1 MTTLISRLSRTPTTL
16 TSTSQKVSTR
26 EQPLCLKLVVRLL
39 PPLLTKDEFFK
50 QVSEFYPDNKIIGDY
65 YVQGHL
71 PENPYE
77 QQTYSRAYVLFKVH
91 DDVQEFV
98 LLVSGK
104 PFFEPDAEDPFTPL
118 IEKSLINRLPGKAP
132 VSKKSESKIE
142 NQETYKRFLA
152 FLEGK
157 NGATEYSFL
166 EVLKDVRK
174 EKRRKHKALVDVS
187 TSDRKSTKKGK
198 EEKGKHVEDES
209 KTLSSKKISKK
220 DGKERVKNKNKE
232 NKRKENKN
240 KSKDQKDESNSP
252 NGQHNAADNEK
263 TKHKSEGTPS
273 ESQLSIL
280 KDRVKDSKLS
290 KQSSNLAGPASSN
303 VQDSSKRVE
312 TSENDQGKKSQK
324 LSSDKSQVPKLK
336 DIKSKKAPKLKED
349 KSKVR
354 DVSDSNSNNPSK
366 HTETLANEESSTPT
380 KRKGSKKNKSK
391 GLVKQKGTESKSL
404 QCELKDDS
412 ANSEL
417 QSPGS
422 KNNFSSAEVPSESQQ
437 ITDKSDNK
445 SALNQKE
452 VSSQSSKV
460 SKRIG
465 SAHNSKSLLKQK
477 HPDSS
482 SNPKVPTLDESGNKN
497 VHELLDTS
505 MDNTQEKKSE
515 ITGKRKRK
523 PRSRKKSDKSD
534 TSDQHE
540 AKEAV

>member
-1 MTTLISRLSRTPTTL
+1 MTTLMSRLSRTPTTL
-16 TSTSQKVSTR
+16 TTTSQKVSTR

-50 QVSEFYPDNKIIGDY
+50 QLSEFYPDNKIIGDY

-118 IEKSLINRLPGKAP
+118 IEKSLSNRLPGKAP

-198 EEKGKHVEDES
+198 VEKGKHVEDES

-220 DGKERVKNKNKE
+220 DGKERVKNKN
-232 NKRKENKN
+232 KENKN

-280 KDRVKDSKLS
+280 KGGVKDSKLS
-290 KQSSNLAGPASSN
+290 KKSSNLAGPASSN

-312 TSENDQGKKSQK
+312 TSENDQGKKSQ
-324 LSSDKSQVPKLK
+324 VPKLK
-336 DIKSKKAPKLKED
+336 DIKSKKEPKLKED
-349 KSKVR
+349 KSIVR

-366 HTETLANEESSTPT
+366 HTETQANEESSTPT
-380 KRKGSKKNKSK
+380 RSKSSKKNKRK
-391 GLVKQKGTESKSL
+391 GLVKLKGTESKSH
-404 QCELKDDS
+404 QCEPNDDS
-412 ANSEL
+412 VNSEL

-422 KNNFSSAEVPSESQQ
+422 KNNFSSAEVPSESQH

-452 VSSQSSKV
+452 VSSQSSKA
-460 SKRIG
+460 SKRKG

-477 HPDSS
+477 NPDSS
-482 SNPKVPTLDESGNKN
+482 SNPKVPTIDESGNKN
-497 VHELLDTS
+497 DHELLDTS
-505 MDNTQEKKSE
+505 MENTQEKKSE

>member
-1 MTTLISRLSRTPTTL
+1 MTTLISRLSRTPTAPT
-16 TSTSQKVSTR
+16 TTSQKVSKR

-50 QVSEFYPDNKIIGDY
+50 QLSDYYPDNKIIGDY

-104 PFFEPDAEDPFTPL
+104 PFFEPGAEDPFTPL
-118 IEKSLINRLPGKAP
+118 VEKSLINRLPGKAS
-132 VSKKSESKIE
+132 VKRSESKIE

-187 TSDRKSTKKGK
+187 TSDRKSIKKGK
-198 EEKGKHVEDES
+198 EEKGKQVEDES
-209 KTLSSKKISKK
+209 KTLSNNKLSKK

-232 NKRKENKN
+232 NKSKENKN
-240 KSKDQKDESNSP
+240 KSKDHKYESNSP
-252 NGQHNAADNEK
+252 NGQLNAADNEK
-263 TKHKSEGTPS
+263 MKRKSEGTPS

-290 KQSSNLAGPASSN
+290 KKSSNLAGPTSSA
-303 VQDSSKRVE
+303 VQESSKMVD
-312 TSENDQGKKSQK
+312 TSENDQGKKGLK
-324 LSSDKSQVPKLK
+324 FSSEKSQVPKLK

-366 HTETLANEESSTPT
+366 HAETLANEESSALT
-380 KRKGSKKNKSK
+380 KSKGSKKNKSK
-391 GLVKQKGTESKSL
+391 GLAKLKGTESKSL
-404 QCELKDDS
+404 PCELNDDS
-412 ANSEL
+412 VNSEL
-417 QSPGS
+417 QSAGS
-422 KNNFSSAEVPSESQQ
+422 KNFSSAEVPSESHQ
-437 ITDKSDNK
+437 ITDNPDNK
-445 SALNQKE
+445 PTLNQRE

-460 SKRIG
+460 SKRKG
-465 SAHNSKSLLKQK
+465 SAHNSKSLPKQK
-477 HPDSS
+477 NPDSS
-482 SNPKVPTLDESGNKN
+482 SDPKVPTIEESGNKN